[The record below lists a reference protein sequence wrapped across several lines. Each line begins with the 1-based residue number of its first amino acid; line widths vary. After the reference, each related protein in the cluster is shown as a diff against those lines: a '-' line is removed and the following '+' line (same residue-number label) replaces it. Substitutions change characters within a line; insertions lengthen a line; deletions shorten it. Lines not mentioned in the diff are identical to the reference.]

1 MGIDFQEWRESKFA
15 FSDKSFLGI
24 ASQLCKNLPDIVGL
38 SLHDVEEWQVR
49 YLETKQPCTQRM
61 KKKVFSLFSKTLN
74 IDLWKVHRFLGFTE
88 KKGKIT
94 AIIYSDFFCHCRSY
108 FFFYFL
114 FFRKKKFT
122 VFRQNLMIQYN
133 HIKCNTLL

>member
-1 MGIDFQEWRESKFA
+1 M
-15 FSDKSFLGI
+15 
-24 ASQLCKNLPDIVGL
+24 
-38 SLHDVEEWQVR
+38 
-49 YLETKQPCTQRM
+49 
-61 KKKVFSLFSKTLN
+61 FSKTLN
-74 IDLWKVHRFLGFTE
+74 IDLRKVHRFLGFTE

-94 AIIYSDFFCHCRSY
+94 AIYSDFFCHCQSY

-114 FFRKKKFT
+114 FFRKNKFT